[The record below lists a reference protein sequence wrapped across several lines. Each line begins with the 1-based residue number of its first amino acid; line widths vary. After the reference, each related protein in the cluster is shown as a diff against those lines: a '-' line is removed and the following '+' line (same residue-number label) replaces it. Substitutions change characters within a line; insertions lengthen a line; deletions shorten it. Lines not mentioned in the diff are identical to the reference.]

1 MIRVLLVDDH
11 PMFRAGAASA
21 MAEEPDF
28 EVIGEAQ
35 DANEALELIQTS
47 QPDVVLLD
55 IRLKGR
61 VSGIALARQVR
72 SEYPQVK
79 IMVLTNF
86 ANEPY
91 IRAMM
96 EVGVEGYLTKDTP
109 AREVVESIRMLKSGR
124 TVFSEPV
131 AKSMV
136 RTYVRASSGNDVD
149 SLGAV
154 TRREAEVLQLLSEG
168 ASNPEIAEDL
178 HVSVSNIQYH
188 LTNIYSKLGVRSRA
202 EAIVRAARVGLIVID
217 DELGGPMS
225 DGFEEPAYNGARKLA
240 PGRTTFGE

>member
-11 PMFRAGAASA
+11 PMFRAGAASV

-28 EVIGEAQ
+28 EVVGEAQ
-35 DANEALELIQTS
+35 DAKEAFNMIQTF
-47 QPDVVLLD
+47 QPDVLLLD
-55 IRLKGR
+55 IRLKGGDN
-61 VSGIALARQVR
+61 GIALAQQVR
-72 SEYPQVK
+72 SEYPHIK

-96 EVGVEGYLTKDTP
+96 EMGVEGYLTKDTP
-109 AREVVESIRMLKSGR
+109 AREVVESIRMLQSGR

-131 AKSMV
+131 ARSMV
-136 RTYVRASSGNDVD
+136 RTYVRASTRNDVD
-149 SLGAV
+149 SLGEV

-168 ASNPEIAEDL
+168 ASNPEIAETL

-217 DELGGPMS
+217 DELRGPIG
-225 DGFEEPAYNGARKLA
+225 DGLEEPAYNVARTS
-240 PGRTTFGE
+240 GSGSHSIGE